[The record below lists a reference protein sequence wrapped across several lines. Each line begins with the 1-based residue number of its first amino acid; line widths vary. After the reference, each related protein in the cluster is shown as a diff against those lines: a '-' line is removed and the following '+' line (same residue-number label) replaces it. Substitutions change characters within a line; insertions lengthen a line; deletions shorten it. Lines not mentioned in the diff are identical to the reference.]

1 MHKDIDTSILRA
13 FVAVAETG
21 SVTAAARLLNRT
33 QAAVSQQ
40 IKRLEQHFDAT
51 LFRREHKRIS
61 LSPDGERLL
70 GPAQKILSLT
80 DETWGMMTTP
90 SYQGEVC
97 LGLPADLVATYAAS
111 ILRRFNAAWPSVRLS
126 IETGNSN
133 DLVRAVDNGELE
145 LTLSTDQLID
155 RPHTTLHRNRLVWVG
170 APDAQA
176 HLARP
181 LPIAIGGGRCR
192 FRPIVLEALTNAG
205 IEWRTVI
212 EITSHEA
219 MCAPVEAGLAVTALL
234 ADTVPANLDII
245 PPGQGLP
252 DLPEFDINL
261 HTTRVDLSDLGRE
274 LAQHVRADFAA
285 RYGTTPSRTAE
296 TRSAA

>member
-1 MHKDIDTSILRA
+1 MQKDIDTSILRA

-40 IKRLEQHFDAT
+40 LKRLEQHFDAT

-61 LSPDGERLL
+61 LSADGERLL
-70 GPAQKILSLT
+70 GPAQKMLSLN

-90 SYQGEVC
+90 SYQGELV
-97 LGLPADLVATYAAS
+97 LGIPTDLVATYAAS
-111 ILRRFNAAWPSVRLS
+111 ILRRFNAAWPLVRLS

-133 DLVRAVDNGELE
+133 DLVKAVDDGELE
-145 LTLSTDQLID
+145 LTLSTDQKID
-155 RPHTTLHRNRLVWVG
+155 RPCTTLYRDRLVWVG
-170 APDAQA
+170 APDAA
-176 HLARP
+176 THRARP

-192 FRPIVLEALTNAG
+192 FRATVLDALAARG

-212 EITSHEA
+212 EITNHEA
-219 MCAPVEAGLAVTALL
+219 MCAPVAAGLAVTALL
-234 ADTVPANLDII
+234 ADTVPGSLAVIG
-245 PPGQGLP
+245 PGEGLP
-252 DLPEFDINL
+252 PLPDFDINL
-261 HTTRVDLSDLGRE
+261 HLTRGDLSDLGRE

-285 RYGTTPSRTAE
+285 RYGTVDSVV
-296 TRSAA
+296 

>member
-40 IKRLEQHFDAT
+40 IKRVEQHFDAN
-51 LFRREHKRIS
+51 LFHREHRRIS

-70 GPAQKILSLT
+70 GPAQKLLSMN

-97 LGLPADLVATYAAS
+97 LGLPTDLVATYAAS
-111 ILRRFNAAWPSVRLS
+111 ILRRFNSAWPHVRLS

-133 DLVRAVDNGELE
+133 ELVRAVDDGDLE
-145 LTLSTDQLID
+145 LTLSTDQRID
-155 RPHTTLHRNRLVWVG
+155 RPHTTLFRDRLVWVG
-170 APDAQA
+170 APDSDA
-176 HLARP
+176 HLERP
-181 LPIAIGGGRCR
+181 LSLAIGGRSCR
-192 FRPIVLEALTNAG
+192 FRPIVLDALTAAG

-212 EITSHEA
+212 EITNHEA
-219 MCAPVEAGLAVTALL
+219 MCAPVAAGLAVTVLL
-234 ADTVPANLDII
+234 ADTVPPNLTII
-245 PPGQGLP
+245 GPDQGLP
-252 DLPEFDINL
+252 PLPDFDINL
-261 HTTRVDLSDLGRE
+261 HLTRGDLSDLGHE

-285 RYGTTPSRTAE
+285 RYGPTTPRPALA
-296 TRSAA
+296 RPAA